1 MLIKNMLMEELLK
14 DRINYPHVV
23 SALQHPHKIIKNS
36 EDSLLIFCPVS
47 KVFIAEY
54 AGPNAPD
61 FARFIKNQDI
71 IRLQTTNSTLYDL
84 LKPDFSVHYQCVQAV
99 YDTKTTEKGIFPQFK
114 PLLPEDMPF
123 AEETYGLKTYIQQ
136 LFHRNRLFGWY
147 ENDVLTGYVA
157 FHIDESTGA
166 LYIKP
171 EFRKKGY
178 GAKLMKAA
186 FENYDEGIKYSQIV
200 HDNTGSIKLH
210 EKIGCTISE
219 KPLFWVYNE
228 DFIYYE

>member
-1 MLIKNMLMEELLK
+1 MLMEELLK
-14 DRINYPHVV
+14 DRINYPHVI
-23 SALQHPHKIIKNS
+23 SALQHPHQIIINS
-36 EDSLLIFCPVS
+36 EDTLLIFCPVS

-54 AGPNAPD
+54 TGSNAPD
-61 FARFIKNQDI
+61 FARFIKNQDV
-71 IRLQTTNSTLYDL
+71 IRLQTTNSTLYNL
-84 LKPDFSVHYQCVQAV
+84 LKPNFSVHYQCVQAV
-99 YDTKTTEKGIFPQFK
+99 YEKNNKETSGFSQFK
-114 PLLPEDMPF
+114 PLLPKDLPF
-123 AEETYGLKTYIQQ
+123 AKETYGLEAYIQQ
-136 LFHRNRLFGWY
+136 LFKRNRLFGWY

-157 FHIDESTGA
+157 FHIDESAGA

-186 FENYDEGIKYSQIV
+186 FEHYDDGIRYSQIV

-210 EKIGCTISE
+210 ERIGCSISE